1 MLLLRSRCPAALLTR
16 APPLLPAQAH
26 AQYGNRWAEIAKLFV
41 GRTDNAIKNH
51 WHVFGSSRFEALRA
65 WPCADAA
72 AAPRAGTLP

>member
-16 APPLLPAQAH
+16 APPLFPAQAH

-51 WHVFGSSRFEALRA
+51 WHVFGPAVFEARLAVR
-65 WPCADAA
+65 ADAA
-72 AAPRAGTLP
+72 AAPRAGTPP